1 MVREDIQ
8 GSLIMCI
15 YLIPEVFSIT
25 IKEIRFTV
33 LCLYTNTREQDKI
46 LLAANKRR
54 EVEGSKSC
62 PQLPQRQYVCIGL
75 CQ

>member
-33 LCLYTNTREQDKI
+33 LCLYTKTREQDKI
-46 LLAANKRR
+46 LLAAKKR
-54 EVEGSKSC
+54 S
-62 PQLPQRQYVCIGL
+62 
-75 CQ
+75 